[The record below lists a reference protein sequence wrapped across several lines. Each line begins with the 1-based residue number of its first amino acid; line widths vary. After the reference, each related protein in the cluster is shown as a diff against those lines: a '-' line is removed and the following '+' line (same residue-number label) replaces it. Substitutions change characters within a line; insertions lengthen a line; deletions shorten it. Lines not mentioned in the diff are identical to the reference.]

1 MNETAIVKI
10 EEHRNEK
17 VVCFTVDCVDPE
29 MRHGVG
35 CQNGVKRMYLTALPE
50 DMWE

>member
-1 MNETAIVKI
+1 MKKWSALQWTALIRK
-10 EEHRNEK
+10 
-17 VVCFTVDCVDPE
+17 